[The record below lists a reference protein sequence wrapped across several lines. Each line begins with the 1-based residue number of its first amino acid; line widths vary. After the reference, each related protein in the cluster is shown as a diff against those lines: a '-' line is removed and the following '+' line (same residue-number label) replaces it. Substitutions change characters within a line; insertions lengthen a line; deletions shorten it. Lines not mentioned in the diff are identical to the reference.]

1 MFLGRFVLVPHPC
14 SENSIGSTDPD
25 RVEVEFIVGFPLL
38 LVTVHKSFSRGVL
51 SVKIVWH
58 PNAAPDHSFFCPLS
72 LWSANQWI
80 NYNLPLINLTPHKYL
95 LSTRSAK
102 PSQQTKPKQPSIR
115 KVYIKPSWCLHIQF
129 LFRIPRAFIFDYPT
143 LFARILILL
152 YFLLM
157 VTLAWMLLERM
168 EEKFSV
174 ITMIITLASWLD
186 SMRWQLL
193 CLAFVFY
200 HNFDSPHIIRSYW
213 SVKTSFPFLPERR
226 SSLYTK
232 DWQSQQEFLP
242 KDNERHRKYTIY
254 VIKIGTK
261 LNQLGKWVSV
271 QHSEKFEGRKEA
283 ENINSPSVGAIQL
296 KPSTWFEVPQ

>member
-1 MFLGRFVLVPHPC
+1 MFAHSVSFPHSSCVHLRLSHFICQDPYPPLFPPNGHACMNAAWKDGGEVLGNHNDYYISKL
-14 SENSIGSTDPD
+14 
-25 RVEVEFIVGFPLL
+25 VGFHAMAAAVPCFCLL
-38 LVTVHKSFSRGVL
+38 
-51 SVKIVWH
+51 
-58 PNAAPDHSFFCPLS
+58 PQ
-72 LWSANQWI
+72 LW
-80 NYNLPLINLTPHKYL
+80 L
-95 LSTRSAK
+95 
-102 PSQQTKPKQPSIR
+102 
-115 KVYIKPSWCLHIQF
+115 
-129 LFRIPRAFIFDYPT
+129 
-143 LFARILILL
+143 
-152 YFLLM
+152 
-157 VTLAWMLLERM
+157 
-168 EEKFSV
+168 
-174 ITMIITLASWLD
+174 
-186 SMRWQLL
+186 
-193 CLAFVFY
+193 
-200 HNFDSPHIIRSYW
+200 PHIIRSYW